1 LIEGKGQSHKINH
14 FNAFNIQLKPS
25 SDPTLGSQLDM
36 IQAFNAFM
44 LKNKGR
50 SDNYLISTTTPPV
63 LEQNEG
69 LAEMKDDD

>member
-1 LIEGKGQSHKINH
+1 
-14 FNAFNIQLKPS
+14 
-25 SDPTLGSQLDM
+25 M